1 MRGFWGEV
9 NVFLRDS
16 WELFYWS
23 LCFPSKLQGRI
34 NEVQG
39 EDLQALDHSILY
51 TNSSRASKFSKQY
64 FLVILIL
71 IIPIIIVS
79 VRHSTS
85 TNWLLLLTI
94 IVLSYGIGVFS
105 FPTSIGWLIPLLFGL
120 TAHTQSTLLM
130 QVHER
135 TLTTI
140 FKIVPLMQIQQL
152 LSGVGFGAIFLI
164 LALLVRFLILKDRF
178 ETTEKWFRLENI
190 SSVFLGAWLAT
201 GNFRFSLLLSGLTGI
216 LFYLIQE
223 EFNYSYEGAIVFV
236 GASIIASM
244 IEFLLN
250 AGVGILPSIKFDTFI
265 QIGFL
270 LLVMLNSGNSS
281 RDIII
286 NSSAFISMMFSF
298 FIFVMTPIVTFV
310 EILAQLPLIYYLSYC
325 IFYSLLLSSS
335 SSRNFW
341 MLSPIIIMILLGFF
355 NLGTNIL
362 WTIPIFIIF
371 YYRIFPDY
379 LFSVALV
386 LVDASNQILMSWL
399 EYFNLT
405 LLRNYRI
412 PTHYLPA
419 LSGEL
424 IWLPIPYHAE
434 ILANAFHKNPIVTLP
449 EIQRIRSLSLP
460 GYQITTRKLLPL
472 LVADQ
477 LNAPKISSEAIQIT
491 KKDHPFLPTLI
502 PQFYDDET
510 TVTTSGSHEVDL
522 LLPRFQTIATDLSN
536 ALNASTIALRERGLD
551 RIIQNLQNLQT
562 NLPALGLK
570 PIAIKRWTPVILH
583 WQRLI
588 QLELQEQQK
597 LSQGELLNPFQF
609 GNPLRPNRDNIFQ
622 GRRKLADRL
631 YRLILDRDR
640 PTLVLYGTRRAGKT
654 SFLLNLSRFLPSDL
668 IPIYLDLQSS
678 AISNSEADFCYGLT
692 RAIHR
697 DTLSQ
702 GLKLPVPYS
711 REKFK
716 ANPYGTLD
724 DWLDDAL
731 PKIDPDRRLLLNL
744 DEFEKIGS
752 AIASGNL
759 SPRLLDQLRSLI
771 QHYDQLA
778 FMFSG
783 VQTLDELGP
792 NWSSYFIS
800 VVPIEMGY
808 LEPNEAEDLLR
819 NPDPDFKMHYADG
832 VIEEILCLTCCQPY
846 LVQLIGSCLVN
857 QANQNQTQLATLDLL
872 EAAIP
877 DAFTNGEPY
886 FTNLWTEFTGTTP
899 AEVTAGQQ
907 YLIAITTHNLLPT
920 SPKTNVARRRMIRFH
935 LITEENAIE
944 IPLFERWVRDRA
956 IET

>member
-1 MRGFWGEV
+1 MRGFWGEA
-9 NVFLRDS
+9 NVFLQES

-23 LCFPSKLQGRI
+23 LWWPSKLKGRIGSLSGFGVLTLRKTFNTRIFRQFIFLILFFSIPLALLIIQQGRLI
-34 NEVQG
+34 DWLFLSSMPFIAYGVAWWFFPAGFTVPIISTLVYSQ
-39 EDLQALDHSILY
+39 QSILWQEGLDSIPKHLFP
-51 TNSSRASKFSKQY
+51 TQILFLGIGIGIGPIGFGIISSIIYKILSIEKFSLFIHTKNWY
-64 FLVILIL
+64 LIL
-71 IIPIIIVS
+71 NVL
-79 VRHSTS
+79 RALRTS
-85 TNWLLLLTI
+85 L
-94 IVLSYGIGVFS
+94 GAFAFG
-105 FPTSIGWLIPLLFGL
+105 LLFGL
-120 TAHTQSTLLM
+120 FCINSL
-130 QVHER
+130 
-135 TLTTI
+135 I
-140 FKIVPLMQIQQL
+140 GSI
-152 LSGVGFGAIFLI
+152 LSII
-164 LALLVRFLILKDRF
+164 
-178 ETTEKWFRLENI
+178 I
-190 SSVFLGAWLAT
+190 SSVSVSVFLGLAIPLAASVAFPVSIAIFALT
-201 GNFRFSLLLSGLTGI
+201 EDIVSESRDGWRDEWRDGFKVAPYLFLMNLAAFIVSFIVSLTTLSLTRLDFPLIIGVFIVISSVSALLHSSVSALLQPKLFMSLIALIMMPAIMIALSFGKSGWSSL
-216 LFYLIQE
+216 Y
-223 EFNYSYEGAIVFV
+223 
-236 GASIIASM
+236 
-244 IEFLLN
+244 
-250 AGVGILPSIKFDTFI
+250 
-265 QIGFL
+265 
-270 LLVMLNSGNSS
+270 VML
-281 RDIII
+281 
-286 NSSAFISMMFSF
+286 
-298 FIFVMTPIVTFV
+298 PIALT
-310 EILAQLPLIYYLSYC
+310 
-325 IFYSLLLSSS
+325 
-335 SSRNFW
+335 
-341 MLSPIIIMILLGFF
+341 
-355 NLGTNIL
+355 
-362 WTIPIFIIF
+362 
-371 YYRIFPDY
+371 YYRILPDTLIY
-379 LFSVALV
+379 SVPSLSFIVPKWLNLDRSLPLFLNTI
-386 LVDASNQILMSWL
+386 DN
-399 EYFNLT
+399 FG
-405 LLRNYRI
+405 
-412 PTHYLPA
+412 
-419 LSGEL
+419 GEL
-424 IWLPIPYHAE
+424 SWLPIPYHAE
-434 ILANAFHKNPIVTLP
+434 ILANAFHQNPIAALP
-449 EIQRIRSLSLP
+449 EIQRIRSLTLP
-460 GYQITTRKLLPL
+460 GYQITTRNLLPL
-472 LVADQ
+472 VVSDQ
-477 LNAPKISSEAIQIT
+477 IQSPRTAIEAIQIT
-491 KKDHPFLPTLI
+491 QQNHPFLPILV
-502 PQFYDDET
+502 PQFYEENLDET
-510 TVTTSGSHEVDL
+510 IAKASGSTEVDL
-522 LLPRFQTIATDLSN
+522 MLPRFQTIATDLSN

-562 NLPALGLK
+562 NLPAIGLK
-570 PIAIKRWTPVILH
+570 APAIKRWTPVIFH

-697 DTLSQ
+697 DTISQ
-702 GLKLPVPYS
+702 GLKLPAPYN

-716 ANPYGTLD
+716 ANPYGTLE

-752 AIASGNL
+752 AIDRGNL

-832 VIEEILCLTCCQPY
+832 VIEEILRLTCCQPY

-907 YLIAITTHNLLPT
+907 YLIAITTHNPLPT